1 MRITSILENQKI
13 EKRIAITPEIAKKYI
28 SLGFEV
34 SLSENYGNHLGIKD
48 EEYKEL
54 GVSISKDEKEIISS
68 ADIIVQL
75 GLLDDDK
82 SSLFKENQSFIGVL
96 NPYENKD
103 KINDL
108 VKKNINTFS
117 LELLPRITRAQSMDI
132 LSSQANLAGYKA
144 VVESFAHFE
153 KAIPMMMTAAG
164 TIPAAKVLVVGA
176 GVAGLQAIATAK
188 RMGAIVFATD
198 VRLASKEQVESL
210 GGKFLTVEGA
220 ENLETEGGYA
230 KEASD
235 DFKKKQ
241 EELLSE
247 TLKKIDIVVCTA
259 LIPGKKAPII
269 IKEDMIN
276 NMKAGS
282 IIYDLAAIQGGNTAH
297 TKVDEIVDKNGV
309 KIMGESN
316 ILNKLPTSASN
327 LYAKNVFNFVS
338 NLYDKENITLFKSLL
353 RQELNAAGLII
364 NATLNLS
371 LSHTEANIIQETM
384 IRFKIAIDKLSEHI
398 QIKDPQKS
406 IKRRSHET
414 YILSKT
420 MRIRLAKKS
429 DIWLLYNWVNKIDSI
444 ENKLITNKKIPKTDH
459 KIWYE
464 NSLKNKNRYIWIIE
478 NQHIAIGQLRF
489 DINEDKKLCFIDI
502 YIDKEHR
509 KNNFGQNAYKSSY

>member
-1 MRITSILENQKI
+1 MKIASILENQKI

-28 SLGFEV
+28 SLGIEV
-34 SLSENYGNHLGIKD
+34 SLAENYGSHLGIKD
-48 EEYKEL
+48 EEYEEL
-54 GVSISKDEKEIISS
+54 GVSISKDEKEIITS
-68 ADIIVQL
+68 ADIIAQL

-82 SSLFKENQSFIGVL
+82 SSLLKENQTFIGVL
-96 NPYENKD
+96 NPYDNKD

-108 VKKNINTFS
+108 VKKKINTFS

-198 VRLASKEQVESL
+198 VRMASKEQVESL

-247 TLKKIDIVVCTA
+247 TLKKIDIVICTA

-269 IKEDMIN
+269 IKEEMIN

-282 IIYDLAAIQGGNTAH
+282 IIYDLSCYSRWKHSTH
-297 TKVDEIVDKNGV
+297 
-309 KIMGESN
+309 
-316 ILNKLPTSASN
+316 
-327 LYAKNVFNFVS
+327 
-338 NLYDKENITLFKSLL
+338 
-353 RQELNAAGLII
+353 
-364 NATLNLS
+364 
-371 LSHTEANIIQETM
+371 
-384 IRFKIAIDKLSEHI
+384 
-398 QIKDPQKS
+398 
-406 IKRRSHET
+406 
-414 YILSKT
+414 
-420 MRIRLAKKS
+420 
-429 DIWLLYNWVNKIDSI
+429 
-444 ENKLITNKKIPKTDH
+444 
-459 KIWYE
+459 
-464 NSLKNKNRYIWIIE
+464 
-478 NQHIAIGQLRF
+478 
-489 DINEDKKLCFIDI
+489 
-502 YIDKEHR
+502 
-509 KNNFGQNAYKSSY
+509 